1 MSSRRNKDREF
12 IKLEEMARDIS
23 DIRPMSDAMRK
34 RWQAAQQTGKRG
46 RPRKD
51 PKLKAR
57 IVAISIKPRLL
68 ARSIAT
74 PRLKDLPARAL

>member
-34 RWQAAQQTGKRG
+34 RRHSKRVSVGG
-46 RPRKD
+46 RVRTQ
-51 PKLKAR
+51 
-57 IVAISIKPRLL
+57 S
-68 ARSIAT
+68 
-74 PRLKDLPARAL
+74 